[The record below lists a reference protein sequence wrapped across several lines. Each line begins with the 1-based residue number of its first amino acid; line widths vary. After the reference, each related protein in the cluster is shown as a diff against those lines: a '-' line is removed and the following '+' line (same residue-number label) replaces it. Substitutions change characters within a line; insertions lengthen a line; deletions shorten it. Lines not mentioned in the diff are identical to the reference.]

1 MYPVI
6 PEAAVDMGLQEDLE
20 SHREALVSQKKKCSG
35 ALVSLCS
42 LKGREILLPRRKLS
56 GCGVHAFNFGLL
68 MKLLAS
74 QSCIVTLVSALWALE
89 AGLLLPCI
97 HFLLSYPNHPLLCV
111 SWRAEAHSS
120 ATKDL
125 WSLCV

>member
-6 PEAAVDMGLQEDLE
+6 LEAAVDMGLQEDLE
-20 SHREALVSQKKKCSG
+20 SHREALVSQKKCSG

-68 MKLLAS
+68 MKFLAS
-74 QSCIVTLVSALWALE
+74 QSYIVTLLSALWALE
-89 AGLLLPCI
+89 AGPPVALHSLSALLPKPPTAVCE
-97 HFLLSYPNHPLLCV
+97 LES
-111 SWRAEAHSS
+111 
-120 ATKDL
+120 
-125 WSLCV
+125 

>member
-56 GCGVHAFNFGLL
+56 GCGVHTFNFGLL
-68 MKLLAS
+68 MKFLAS
-74 QSCIVTLVSALWALE
+74 QSYIVTLLSALWALE
-89 AGLLLPCI
+89 VGPPVALHSFSALLPKPPTAVCE
-97 HFLLSYPNHPLLCV
+97 LES
-111 SWRAEAHSS
+111 
-120 ATKDL
+120 
-125 WSLCV
+125 